1 MLFQHRTRLLTRI
14 AILKGTVNDATD
26 FPEPSKAHGS
36 YHWAFERLLSAAL
49 IPAMG
54 AAAVSSGSTY
64 VSVSAV
70 SVDYRLPYV
79 ATCGVE

>member
-1 MLFQHRTRLLTRI
+1 LWNPGADRI
-14 AILKGTVNDATD
+14 AILKGTVNDATS
-26 FPEPSKAHGS
+26 FPEANKAHGS

-64 VSVSAV
+64 VSAHIP
-70 SVDYRLPYV
+70 SVDWVGLDYV
-79 ATCGVE
+79 LIL